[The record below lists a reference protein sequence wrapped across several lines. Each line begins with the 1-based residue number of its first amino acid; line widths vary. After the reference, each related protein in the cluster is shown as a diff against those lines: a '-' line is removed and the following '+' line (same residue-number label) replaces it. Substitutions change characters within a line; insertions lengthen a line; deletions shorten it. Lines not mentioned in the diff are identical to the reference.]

1 LLSDGTNPNHSPPTD
16 LPFSRRLWSGGSFT
30 INDSAPPLY
39 LDGARA
45 VCVERISDVNIHSS
59 TSRNT
64 TTVSDENDRI
74 IVRLER
80 RLARLTTSE
89 QQALDASRHEG
100 EISLIEKDIETRLWD
115 NESTCPVIEQRTLTF
130 LHDESEHVQP
140 KGSDARHQDG
150 KRSDVIFEH
159 TLVPSPALLF
169 RYSALTYNAHAIH
182 LDPNYCREKEG
193 LKERLMHGSLGIT
206 FLLVYLKK
214 YLSSNERVRK
224 VEYRNLR
231 KIYCGQK
238 INCYA
243 SRLDS
248 GDGGKYR
255 IWIEGQDGDMLL
267 RGTVWTIK

>member
-1 LLSDGTNPNHSPPTD
+1 
-16 LPFSRRLWSGGSFT
+16 
-30 INDSAPPLY
+30 
-39 LDGARA
+39 
-45 VCVERISDVNIHSS
+45 
-59 TSRNT
+59 
-64 TTVSDENDRI
+64 
-74 IVRLER
+74 
-80 RLARLTTSE
+80 
-89 QQALDASRHEG
+89 
-100 EISLIEKDIETRLWD
+100 
-115 NESTCPVIEQRTLTF
+115 
-130 LHDESEHVQP
+130 
-140 KGSDARHQDG
+140 
-150 KRSDVIFEH
+150 
-159 TLVPSPALLF
+159 
-169 RYSALTYNAHAIH
+169 LTYNAHAIH